1 MEKMKIAVVAV
12 VAVVIVAAC
21 AIVLLNNEGKSEEVD
36 INSQLRVFGNAD
48 GNYTIDQ
55 NDLKVIDDI
64 LAGKED
70 FSDHPLA
77 DADNDGKITEDDK
90 TLVQKII
97 NGEKCTVYH
106 YNTCSTGDYI
116 VSTQWPV
123 KSALATGAANM
134 LWLLTMAGVNDMVHG
149 ITYSSSSPPDP
160 TLFPTYNKMTSIGS
174 SSTKMPIDNASSYI
188 SDYNVTAIISDKT
201 ASTIDKDTVEV
212 QYEAMGVD
220 IIRVAPASVDVD
232 EFCSQ
237 LFLIGFLFQTE
248 DACKDIAEWWI
259 GLQNEINSKLEG
271 VEKKTAITCNGTATS
286 KGLWVSAGTSDY
298 VDVILAAGGEY
309 ALDDKVLTSYAS
321 GAYFSSSD
329 TWLYNYDFDYIVSIR
344 TNDWY
349 SGTIDDTEKYES
361 SLGLLSH
368 TEAYENKHAYVITGD
383 APIPLR
389 IAYASTVLYPEIF
402 SEEWADSLNQE
413 FMDKFTDLNIDISS
427 LHFVISY
434 DMAYGAA

>member
-123 KSALATGAANM
+123 S
-134 LWLLTMAGVNDMVHG
+134 LLLPRELQ
-149 ITYSSSSPPDP
+149 I
-160 TLFPTYNKMTSIGS
+160 
-174 SSTKMPIDNASSYI
+174 
-188 SDYNVTAIISDKT
+188 
-201 ASTIDKDTVEV
+201 
-212 QYEAMGVD
+212 
-220 IIRVAPASVDVD
+220 
-232 EFCSQ
+232 CS
-237 LFLIGFLFQTE
+237 G
-248 DACKDIAEWWI
+248 C
-259 GLQNEINSKLEG
+259 
-271 VEKKTAITCNGTATS
+271 
-286 KGLWVSAGTSDY
+286 
-298 VDVILAAGGEY
+298 
-309 ALDDKVLTSYAS
+309 
-321 GAYFSSSD
+321 
-329 TWLYNYDFDYIVSIR
+329 
-344 TNDWY
+344 
-349 SGTIDDTEKYES
+349 
-361 SLGLLSH
+361 
-368 TEAYENKHAYVITGD
+368 
-383 APIPLR
+383 
-389 IAYASTVLYPEIF
+389 
-402 SEEWADSLNQE
+402 
-413 FMDKFTDLNIDISS
+413 
-427 LHFVISY
+427 
-434 DMAYGAA
+434 